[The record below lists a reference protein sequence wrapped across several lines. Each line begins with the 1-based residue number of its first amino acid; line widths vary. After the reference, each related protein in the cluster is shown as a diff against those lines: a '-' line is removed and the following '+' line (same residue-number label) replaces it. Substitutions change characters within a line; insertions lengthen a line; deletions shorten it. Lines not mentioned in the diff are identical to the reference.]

1 MARSGHPWSIA
12 NELPFDCA
20 GFGGPSGKKDP
31 TESSGSKGTPYIF
44 IDSNENYATLK
55 RNWSITRMNLKRI
68 SILTFLMV
76 LWSCALANAGEPTE
90 AIRGALNQG
99 VEILKNAKLDNQ
111 KQRSQ
116 VIDRLRQIVYPLFDF
131 REIAMRSLGAH
142 WRRINAQQR
151 EEFVSIFTRLLE
163 KTYADQ
169 IDLYNGQQVVYTGES
184 VDGDF
189 AQVDSRIIDKNAQTY
204 SVAYRLHRVD
214 GKWRIYDVVA
224 ENISVVNNYRSQF
237 DRVIA
242 RSSFDE
248 LLKIM
253 KQKAS

>member
-1 MARSGHPWSIA
+1 
-12 NELPFDCA
+12 
-20 GFGGPSGKKDP
+20 
-31 TESSGSKGTPYIF
+31 
-44 IDSNENYATLK
+44 
-55 RNWSITRMNLKRI
+55 MNMKT
-68 SILTFLMV
+68 ILIVALLMV
-76 LWSCALANAGEPTE
+76 VCSYKLANAGEPTE
-90 AIRGALNQG
+90 AIRGPLNQG

-142 WRRINAQQR
+142 WRRINSQQR
-151 EEFVSIFTRLLE
+151 EDFILTFTRLLE

-184 VDGDF
+184 VDGDY
-189 AQVDSRIIDKNAQTY
+189 AQVDSRIIDKNGQTY
-204 SVAYRLHRVD
+204 SVAYRLHKVD
-214 GKWRIYDVVA
+214 GKWKIYDVIA

-242 RSSFDE
+242 KSSFDE
-248 LLKIM
+248 LLKTM

>member
-1 MARSGHPWSIA
+1 
-12 NELPFDCA
+12 
-20 GFGGPSGKKDP
+20 
-31 TESSGSKGTPYIF
+31 
-44 IDSNENYATLK
+44 
-55 RNWSITRMNLKRI
+55 MNLKA
-68 SILTFLMV
+68 ILIAAFLMV
-76 LWSCALANAGEPTE
+76 VCSCKLANAGEPTE
-90 AIRGALNQG
+90 AIRGPLNQG

-142 WRRINAQQR
+142 WRRINSQQR
-151 EEFVSIFTRLLE
+151 EDFILTFTRLLE

-184 VDGDF
+184 VDGDY
-189 AQVDSRIIDKNAQTY
+189 AQVDSRIIDKNGQTY
-204 SVAYRLHRVD
+204 SVAYRLHKVD
-214 GKWRIYDVVA
+214 GKWKIYDVIA

-242 RSSFDE
+242 KSSFDE
-248 LLKIM
+248 LLKTM